1 MTTVD
6 ISICPTE
13 LPEDNGCGDTPTP
26 GEVLD
31 ALREFVGKTYPKAT
45 IRCLQIGHRQGDG
58 WAAIDGNDEAG
69 AIFMENFWDD
79 FN

>member
-31 ALREFVGKTYPKAT
+31 ALRSFVDQRHPGAT

-58 WAAIDGNDEAG
+58 WAAIDGDDDAG
-69 AIFMENFWDD
+69 ASLMEDFWKD